1 MESYASG
8 QHAQGLQ
15 MNYHNDFTT
24 VPATKIIDY
33 NHLSGPVQSNQG
45 RPQPSQQ
52 YQSTGNINKTNLII
66 NYLPQTMTDR
76 EFEGLFSTVAPIK
89 NFKICRDRKTN
100 YSYGYGFV
108 EYFTPEAAQQAIG
121 RLNGHAVQ
129 NKFLKVALSREGEK
143 VKGAN
148 LYITNLPKSVMEN
161 NLKEVFGRFGTIIQ
175 PKILRDPRTGLSK
188 GAGFVLFD
196 KKPEAESA
204 LAELNGKEYPGHPEK
219 ITIKFAENNATKVHP
234 PTVQMGFPPFGQR
247 FGSAGPVRPPMN
259 RFANRFNPLN
269 PPNYAPQRMSMGPR
283 QAGNVNAGQSGHTLF
298 VYNIGP
304 QAMEQDLY
312 HLFQPFGLILKIDI
326 IWDNEKNQGKG
337 YCFVTMANRNDAE
350 SAQNTLNGYMFANKP
365 LQVSFKKPKKS

>member
-1 MESYASG
+1 MSY
-8 QHAQGLQ
+8 HKE
-15 MNYHNDFTT
+15 FPT
-24 VPATKIIDY
+24 VPATTTIEY
-33 NHLSGPVQSNQG
+33 NHLSGPTESSLGQ
-45 RPQPSQQ
+45 PPPSQQ
-52 YQSTGNINKTNLII
+52 YQSTGNVNKTNLII

-108 EYFTPEAAQQAIG
+108 EYFTAEAAQQAIG

-148 LYITNLPKSVMEN
+148 LFITNLPKSVMESD
-161 NLKEVFGRFGTIIQ
+161 LKEVFGRFGTIIQ

-204 LAELNGKEYPGHPEK
+204 LAELNGKEFPGYPEK
-219 ITIKFAENNATKVHP
+219 ITVKFAEDNATKVRP
-234 PTVQMGFPPFGQR
+234 PTVQMAFPLQGQR
-247 FGSAGPVRPPMN
+247 IGSAGPMRPPMN
-259 RFANRFNPLN
+259 RFANRFNPLQT
-269 PPNYAPQRMSMGPR
+269 PNYAPQRMNIGPR
-283 QAGNVNAGQSGHTLF
+283 QGGNANPGQSGHILF

-312 HLFQPFGLILKIDI
+312 HLFQRFGVILKIDI

-337 YCFVTMANRNDAE
+337 YCFVTMANLHEAE
-350 SAQNTLNGYMFANKP
+350 SAQKALNGYIFANKP